1 MEVRKMSLVK
11 RILISLTVV
20 ILLGNIVIGGVF
32 AKCAS
37 AMMIE
42 QIGSNATNLA
52 SVAAAQVD
60 VDAFLSLEEGCED
73 NEEYM
78 KVYDTLVSFLD
89 NSQMQFIYTNRIND
103 EGEFVFVVDT
113 DDPEDRG
120 MINEV
125 CEMTDSAEAALGGVA
140 TADSEPTSDQWGTY
154 ISAYAPIRDGEGNV
168 AGVVG
173 VDIDY
178 EWVQKQISAVTMVVA
193 IVTLIVIAL
202 VIGALFIVC
211 RRITNGLTYL
221 NSEVSALAD
230 GSGNLNREV
239 VINSGDELEVI
250 AGSINAFIKQVKQL
264 VTQVAQSTGTNA
276 DTVNEMNS
284 EIFTVSANME
294 ECSATSESV
303 SLDLTRTAGDVEKL
317 AKEVTGISD
326 YVNEAKKQAMDASEY
341 ARNEQ
346 KKAISSIDKMKSGI
360 NSALDDAKRVEQITK
375 IVEQINDVAMQ
386 TRLLS
391 MNAQLEAAAAG
402 EHGKGFAVVA
412 IEVATL
418 SDRIASQVR
427 DIEGINRDVIAAVE
441 NLRVQVAGMAEF
453 MSQNVVEDYKAFASL
468 GESYGKTTQDI
479 NEGMDRIRSQSS
491 AVAEVIAN
499 ADKSIRDIS
508 AAVTN
513 TASEIE
519 KISVESSKIA
529 DNMSE
534 LNEIPILKL

>member
-113 DDPEDRG
+113 DEPEDRG

-168 AGVVG
+168 VGVVG

-178 EWVQKQISAVTMVVA
+178 EWVQKQISTVTMVVA

-211 RRITNGLTYL
+211 RRITNGLAYL

-427 DIEGINRDVIAAVE
+427 DIEGINRDVITAVE

-529 DNMSE
+529 DSMSE

>member
-211 RRITNGLTYL
+211 RRITNGLAYL

-276 DTVNEMNS
+276 DTVNEMNN

-427 DIEGINRDVIAAVE
+427 DIEGINRDVITAVE

-529 DNMSE
+529 DNMRE